1 MRSYREKVNTKES
14 IMAKSKDLFD
24 DTTMSF
30 GEHLEVLRIHL
41 WKAVIGLLI
50 CVMISLF
57 FGNYVVAVVRS
68 PIDAALQ
75 EHGVKSQAGG

>member
-1 MRSYREKVNTKES
+1 
-14 IMAKSKDLFD
+14 MAKSKDLFD

-50 CVMISLF
+50 CVLISLL
-57 FGNYVVAVVRS
+57 FGEPAE
-68 PIDAALQ
+68 AT
-75 EHGVKSQAGG
+75 AGEENAE